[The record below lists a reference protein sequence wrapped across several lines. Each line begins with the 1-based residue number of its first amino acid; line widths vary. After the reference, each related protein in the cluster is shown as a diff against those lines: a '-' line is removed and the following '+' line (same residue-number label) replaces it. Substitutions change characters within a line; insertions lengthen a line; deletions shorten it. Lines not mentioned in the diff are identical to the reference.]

1 MVTTY
6 GKIIFN
12 TIFPNDKYTI
22 TLDIDNETGEARKEE
37 RYIPFIN
44 EANIDNLTDKL
55 DDKYFI
61 SPKGNKSI
69 KDLLSEVPSP
79 HPFRKK
85 FLGNIISEVFKH
97 FKLSET
103 SKTLDK
109 MKDLGFKY
117 STVSGITVAATD
129 IEVVPGKAEVL
140 KVAQE
145 KVDQYEEYYNDGF
158 ITEKERRNN
167 VINIWKNAK
176 EQLEKKIKV
185 EVERKYK
192 TNHIFMMSDSGARGN
207 IANFVQLSGMRGL
220 MAKPNGES
228 MDIPIRSSFREG
240 LTMSEFFISTHG
252 ARKGSTDTALKTAES
267 GYLTRRLVD
276 VSQDVTVT
284 EEDCHTDKGLIVSR
298 LVDTD
303 GSTIVPLVDRI
314 RGRFISKPIL
324 HPKTNKV
331 IVPKDGYINDELAE
345 KIHKL
350 GVEEVTIRSL
360 LTCNAKNGVCV
371 KCYGGDL
378 STGEIVEKGE
388 VVGIIAAQSIGEPGT
403 QLTMRTFHS
412 GGVAGEDITQ
422 GLPRIQE
429 LFEAREPKGKAI
441 ISDIEG
447 MVESITLEKDNRY
460 EITIKNQK
468 ETKTYLTD
476 SGKTAI
482 VKERDKVYAGQ
493 RLTEGLIHPK
503 ELLKVGK
510 VEDVEKYILKEVQ
523 KVYRSQGV
531 EIADKHIEIIIKQML
546 QKVYVVHEGSTA
558 ILPGSL
564 LSKNEIYTE
573 IESCIK
579 ENRETPVIRP
589 VLLGINRASLKS
601 DSF

>member
-1 MVTTY
+1 
-6 GKIIFN
+6 
-12 TIFPNDKYTI
+12 
-22 TLDIDNETGEARKEE
+22 
-37 RYIPFIN
+37 
-44 EANIDNLTDKL
+44 
-55 DDKYFI
+55 
-61 SPKGNKSI
+61 
-69 KDLLSEVPSP
+69 
-79 HPFRKK
+79 
-85 FLGNIISEVFKH
+85 
-97 FKLSET
+97 
-103 SKTLDK
+103 
-109 MKDLGFKY
+109 
-117 STVSGITVAATD
+117 
-129 IEVVPGKAEVL
+129 
-140 KVAQE
+140 
-145 KVDQYEEYYNDGF
+145 
-158 ITEKERRNN
+158 
-167 VINIWKNAK
+167 
-176 EQLEKKIKV
+176 
-185 EVERKYK
+185 
-192 TNHIFMMSDSGARGN
+192 
-207 IANFVQLSGMRGL
+207 
-220 MAKPNGES
+220 
-228 MDIPIRSSFREG
+228 
-240 LTMSEFFISTHG
+240 
-252 ARKGSTDTALKTAES
+252 
-267 GYLTRRLVD
+267 
-276 VSQDVTVT
+276 TVT

-510 VEDVEKYILKEVQ
+510 VEEVEKYILKEVQ

-573 IESCIK
+573 IEACIK

-589 VLLGINRASLKS
+589 VLLGITRASLKS
-601 DSF
+601 DSFLSAASFQETTKVLTEAAIRGKKDYLEGLKENIIIGGLIPAGTGIVNAGYEIIEQEEEEESVS